1 MKVFLS
7 GSIRGGRQMLP
18 VYQFICGYL
27 RRNGHEVLS
36 WHVAHDDVEETES
49 LMSESQI
56 YERDM
61 GFLRESECMIAE
73 VSLASIGVGYEVC
86 SAINKGIPILCVHKP
101 DANVSAMILGNTND
115 NVTVKEYYDTEDL
128 EVVLREFLSSF

>member
-18 VYQFICGYL
+18 TYQFICGYL

-36 WHVAHDDVEETES
+36 WHVAHDGVEMTES

-61 GFLRESECMIAE
+61 GFLKTSECMIAE
-73 VSLASIGVGYEVC
+73 VSMASTGVGYEVC
-86 SAINKGIPILCVHKP
+86 SAINKVIPILCVHRP
-101 DANVSAMILGNTND
+101 DTNVSAMILGNTNG
-115 NVTVKEYYDTEDL
+115 NVTVKEYSNTEEL
-128 EVVLREFLSSF
+128 EVILREFLASF

>member
-7 GSIRGGRQMLP
+7 GSIRGGRQLLP

-36 WHVAHDDVEETES
+36 WHVAHDGVEMTES

-61 GFLRESECMIAE
+61 GFLKTSECMIAE
-73 VSLASIGVGYEVC
+73 VSMASTGVGYEVC
-86 SAINKGIPILCVHKP
+86 SAINKGIPILCVHRP
-101 DANVSAMILGNTND
+101 DTNVSAMILGNTNG
-115 NVTVKEYYDTEDL
+115 NVTVKEYSDNEDL
-128 EVVLREFLSSF
+128 EGILREFLASF

>member
-18 VYQFICGYL
+18 TYQFICGYL

-36 WHVAHDDVEETES
+36 WHVAHDGVEMTES

-61 GFLRESECMIAE
+61 GFLKESECMIAE
-73 VSLASIGVGYEVC
+73 VSLASTGVGYEVC
-86 SAINKGIPILCVHKP
+86 SAINKGIPILCVHRP
-101 DANVSAMILGNTND
+101 DTNVSAMILGNTNG
-115 NVTVKEYYDTEDL
+115 NATVKEYSNTEEL
-128 EVVLREFLSSF
+128 EVILREFLASF

>member
-27 RRNGHEVLS
+27 RSHGHEVLS
-36 WHVAHDDVEETES
+36 WHVAHDGVEETES

-61 GFLRESECMIAE
+61 GFLNASECMIAE
-73 VSLASIGVGYEVC
+73 SSLASTGVGYEVC

-101 DANVSAMILGNTND
+101 DSKVSAMILGNTNC
-115 NVTVKEYYDTEDL
+115 NVTVKEYSGNEDL
-128 EVVLREFLSSF
+128 EAILSEFLASF